1 MTVENCAVIFQNLI
15 FVFFLFV
22 SAAAGD
28 IDDSVG
34 EKTLK
39 DVTSLL
45 ENSDSFQAISYINN
59 IGDADTVAEIYS
71 NLVLDFY
78 WKEKNLPYV
87 ITLAR
92 AGIQYCLAKAD
103 EFKLA
108 DPTRADEMKK
118 KARIISYNLASFTWP
133 GWGEKGIA
141 IGHSDIL
148 IGLDAARLNLRLV
161 RELNE
166 DDKKLSVAYWA
177 IGAQLLAVQKYDEA
191 IEAFD
196 SSKEHDRL
204 AGDRMG
210 ELLAEGY
217 IGITKIASGDE
228 TGREILGQATKELEE
243 FDNEDSKFY
252 IEQFNTALNV
262 FIK

>member
-1 MTVENCAVIFQNLI
+1 MTIENCVVIFQSLI

-22 SAAAGD
+22 SAAGGN
-28 IDDSVG
+28 DDSVG
-34 EKTLK
+34 EKTLR

-59 IGDADTVAEIYS
+59 IGEPDTVAEIYS

-78 WKEKNLPYV
+78 WKEKELPYV
-87 ITLAR
+87 VTIAR

-103 EFKLA
+103 EFKLT

-133 GWGEKGIA
+133 GWDQKGIA

-177 IGAQLLAVQKYDEA
+177 VGAQLLAVQKYDEA

-196 SSKEHDRL
+196 SSKEHARQ

-210 ELLAEGY
+210 ELLADGY
-217 IGITKIASGDE
+217 IGITKTASGDE
-228 TGREILGQATKELEE
+228 EGREILAQATKELEK